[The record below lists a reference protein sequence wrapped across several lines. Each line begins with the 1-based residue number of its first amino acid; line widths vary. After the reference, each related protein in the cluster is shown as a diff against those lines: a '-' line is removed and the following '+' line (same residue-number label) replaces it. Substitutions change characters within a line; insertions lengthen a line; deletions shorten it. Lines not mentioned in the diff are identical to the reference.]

1 MANHVFNEKEKFT
14 IDISQGKPIERDAKI
29 QVKVNRLSTKNG
41 DLSIHVGGH
50 AITCFEGTYSI

>member
-1 MANHVFNEKEKFT
+1 MKRKNLQ